1 MRGCKILID
10 NGHSAETP
18 GKCSPD
24 GQLKEYSYTREI
36 ARMVISQL
44 TKESID
50 ATLLV
55 KEENDVPL
63 TERIERVNR
72 FCIANR
78 NEQVVLVSIHCNAAD
93 SDGNWHEARGFSA
106 FVSHNAS
113 RKSKRLAEIFNC
125 QAERLGLKVRK
136 YSPKQNF
143 WSSNLAICR
152 RTKCPAVLTEN
163 LFQDN
168 KDDVAFLL
176 SQEGKQTIATLHINS
191 IKQYLSGL

>member
-1 MRGCKILID
+1 MKILID
-10 NGHSAETP
+10 NGHGAETP
-18 GKCSPD
+18 GKRSPD
-24 GQLKEYSYTREI
+24 GQLREYSYTREI
-36 ARMVISQL
+36 ARMVVSQL

-55 KEENDVPL
+55 KEEYDVPL
-63 TERIERVNR
+63 KERIERVNR

-78 NEQVVLVSIHCNAAD
+78 KEQIVLVSIHCNAAG
-93 SDGNWHEARGFSA
+93 SDGNWHEARGFSVY
-106 FVSHNAS
+106 VSYNAS

-176 SQEGKQTIATLHINS
+176 SQEGKQTIATLHVNS
-191 IKQYLSGL
+191 IKQYLSEL